1 MSGSVDVPGDPR
13 LAVLPGRTV
22 IITGS
27 TGGFGRAISRA
38 LAEAGTRLVLTAR
51 DPDALDGAARDLDV
65 APGSILT
72 VPGDLGDPT
81 TMDRVVAETVRRF
94 GRVDALVNNAAV
106 LGPLGPMWTV
116 DERSWWHTMEIN
128 LRGVAHG
135 CRAVLPH
142 MTARGS
148 GRIVNVV
155 SSAGRTRWPLA
166 SAYSVSKAAV
176 ITLTENLA
184 VELRRHA
191 IAVFAYHPGLLSV
204 GMAGAPH
211 EFAERHGRE
220 ADAIATWLR
229 EQVRSGGCTP
239 LRTAVTNLALLLTG
253 AADPLSGRYLTAQDD
268 LVSLIDPR
276 EADPR

>member
-1 MSGSVDVPGDPR
+1 MNGSVDPR
-13 LAVLPGRTV
+13 LAELPGRTV
-22 IITGS
+22 IVTGS

-38 LAEAGTRLVLTAR
+38 LAEAGARLVLTGR
-51 DPDALDGAARDLDV
+51 DPDALDRAARDLD
-65 APGSILT
+65 ATPGAVLT
-72 VPGDLGDPT
+72 VAGDLGDPT
-81 TMDRVVAETVRRF
+81 TMDRVAAAAVRRF
-94 GRVDALVNNAAV
+94 GQVDALVNNAAV
-106 LGPLGPMWTV
+106 LGPLGPTWTV

-142 MTARGS
+142 MTERGC

-191 IAVFAYHPGLLSV
+191 VAVFAYHPGLLDV

-211 EFAERHGRE
+211 EFVQRHGRE

-229 EQVRSGGCTP
+229 DQVHRGGGTP
-239 LRTAVTNLALLLTG
+239 LRTAVANLALLLTG

-268 LVSLIDPR
+268 LVDLIDSR